1 MLFSIVFQPSS
12 NKEGFAVQTPSHP
25 PPSVTV
31 AVTPAEQRPQ
41 SISPVQKARDSAPPS
56 SPLSPL
62 SHHTDSEEESVL
74 EEPQTGLP
82 GEAQNDKN
90 PFHKMMFNSLARGDK
105 TCCKAT
111 IFFI

>member
-12 NKEGFAVQTPSHP
+12 NKDGYGVQTPSHP
-25 PPSVTV
+25 PPSVT
-31 AVTPAEQRPQ
+31 AAATPAEQRPQ
-41 SISPVQKARDSAPPS
+41 STSLVQKARDSPPPS

-82 GEAQNDKN
+82 GEAQNDRN
-90 PFHKMMFNSLARGDK
+90 QFHKMMYNSLA
-105 TCCKAT
+105 
-111 IFFI
+111 